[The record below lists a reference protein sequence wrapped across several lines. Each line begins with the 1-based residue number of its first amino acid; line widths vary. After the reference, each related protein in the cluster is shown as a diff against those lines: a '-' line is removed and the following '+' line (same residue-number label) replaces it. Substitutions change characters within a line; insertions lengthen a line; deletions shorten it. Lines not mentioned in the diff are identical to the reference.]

1 MRTEI
6 IAEIAQGYEGN
17 PKLAELLVKGAVVA
31 DADSIKIQLV
41 YADELCVKDYP
52 YYNLF
57 KSLEMSDDV
66 WMGLVKRVHDAGKQ
80 IYFDVYGDRSLA
92 LARGLGA
99 DGVKISTTDFYNL
112 PLIKQAFIDFDT
124 VLVSTGGVPIE
135 DIDLLM
141 TQYVLPRKLT
151 LMHGFQAEPTETY
164 DNNLARIA
172 AFHTRYPGVGIGFMD
187 HSLGSDVEAFHLPLV
202 ALGLGVTCIEKHITL
217 DYSLQIEDYI
227 SALSVDR
234 FGEFVKTI
242 RAMEPALGS
251 AELLLTNK
259 EIEYKKRA
267 GKVVVASRDLSKG
280 TCITE
285 KDIAMKRVS
294 TTPSESYFRQAAP
307 VIGKTLSAS
316 VQKDSPFEKE
326 MIQ

>member
-31 DADSIKIQLV
+31 DADSIKVQLV
-41 YADELCVKDYP
+41 FAEELCVTTYP

-57 KSLEMSDDV
+57 KSLEMSDEV
-66 WMGLVKRVHDAGKQ
+66 WMGLVKRVHDAGKH
-80 IYFDVYGDRSLA
+80 IYFDVYGDRSLS

-124 VLVSTGGVPIE
+124 VFISTGGTPIE
-135 DIDLLM
+135 DIDELM
-141 TQYVLPRKLT
+141 TQYALPKKLT
-151 LMHGFQAEPTETY
+151 LMHGFQAEPTETS

-172 AFHTRYPGVGIGFMD
+172 TLHARYPGVGIGFMD
-187 HSLGSDVEAFHLPLV
+187 HSLGSGAEAFHLPLV
-202 ALGLGVTCIEKHITL
+202 ALGLGVNCIEKHITL

-251 AELLLTNK
+251 AELSLTSK
-259 EIEYKKRA
+259 EVEYKKRA

-280 TCITE
+280 ARITE
-285 KDIAMKRVS
+285 RDITMKRVS
-294 TTPSESYFRQAAP
+294 TTPSESYYRQAAP
-307 VIGKTLSAS
+307 VIGKILSAS
-316 VQKDSPFEKE
+316 LQKDSPFEKE

>member
-1 MRTEI
+1 MSIEI

-31 DADSIKIQLV
+31 DVDSVKIQLV
-41 YADELCVKDYP
+41 FTDELCVPTYP
-52 YYNLF
+52 YYDLF
-57 KSLEMSDDV
+57 KSLEMSDEV
-66 WMGLVKRVHDAGKQ
+66 WMGLVKRVHEAGKR

-92 LARGLGA
+92 LARSLGA

-124 VLVSTGGVPIE
+124 VFVSTGGVPIE
-135 DIDLLM
+135 DIDELM
-141 TQYVLPRKLT
+141 TLYALPKKLT
-151 LMHGFQAEPTETY
+151 LMHGFQAEPTATN

-172 AFHTRYPGVGIGFMD
+172 TLRARYPGVGIGFMD
-187 HSLGSDVEAFHLPLV
+187 HSLGSGAEAFHLPLV
-202 ALGLGVTCIEKHITL
+202 ALGLGVSCIEKHITL

-242 RAMEPALGS
+242 RVMEPALGS
-251 AELLLTNK
+251 GELSLTSK

-267 GKVVVASRDLSKG
+267 GKVVVASRDLQKG
-280 TCITE
+280 ACITE
-285 KDIAMKRVS
+285 SDVAMKRVS
-294 TTPSESYFRQAAP
+294 TTPSESFYRQVAP
-307 VIGKTLSAS
+307 VIGKILVAPLE
-316 VQKDSPFEKE
+316 KDCPFEKG
-326 MIQ
+326 MIK

>member
-31 DADSIKIQLV
+31 DADSIKVQLV
-41 YADELCVKDYP
+41 FADELCVKTYP

-57 KSLEMSDDV
+57 KSLEMSDEV
-66 WMGLVKRVHDAGKQ
+66 WMGLVKRVHEAGKH

-92 LARGLGA
+92 LAQSLGA

-124 VLVSTGGVPIE
+124 VFISIGGVPIE
-135 DIDLLM
+135 DIDELM
-141 TQYVLPRKLT
+141 TLYALPKKLT
-151 LMHGFQAEPTETY
+151 LMHGFQAEPTETN
-164 DNNLARIA
+164 DNNLARIVA
-172 AFHTRYPGVGIGFMD
+172 LHGRYPGVGIGFMD
-187 HSLGSDVEAFHLPLV
+187 HSLGSGVEAFHLPLV
-202 ALGLGVTCIEKHITL
+202 AIGMGVSCIEKHITL
-217 DYSLQIEDYI
+217 DYNLQIEDYI

-251 AELLLTNK
+251 AELSLTSK
-259 EIEYKKRA
+259 EVDYKKRA

-280 TCITE
+280 ARITE
-285 KDIAMKRVS
+285 RDIAMKRVS
-294 TTPSESYFRQAAP
+294 TTPSGKYYRQVAP
-307 VIGKTLSAS
+307 IMGKILSAPI
-316 VQKDSPFEKE
+316 QKDCPFEME
-326 MIQ
+326 MMQ